1 MLRSVLCLT
10 IAISSVTLRA
20 QYLISDSLLIA
31 YTPTELAAQGIT
43 GADHTIEA
51 HRLIYN
57 TVDPFGQPT
66 IASGAVV
73 IPVGS
78 ACQHAI
84 GAYHHGTIL
93 NRQDVPSRI
102 SSEMVVG
109 YYLAADDYVAVLPDY
124 LGLGDGPGPH
134 PYIHAA
140 SEATAS
146 RDMLRAAREFCAQ
159 RNVQLN
165 GQLFLIGYSQGGHA
179 CAATHRLLQQEHADE
194 FTVTAS
200 APCSGPYDVSGVQ
213 AQVMVSPDPYPA
225 PYYLPYVI
233 LSYRYVYPWLFGE
246 VNEIIEEPWATLLP
260 PLFEGNNGSGAVDAI
275 MPAAPSEI
283 IIDEVLQDFINDPD
297 HPFRQA
303 LRDNDLYDWA
313 PACPTRII
321 YCEGDNHVFYQN
333 SSVAIAAMLGN
344 GATAVSGLSAGAAL
358 DHSGCAFPALLNAKM
373 FIDGHRS
380 PCSSIG
386 IAEAAAAHWRVG
398 PNPADDRIRIARDD
412 PNGSA
417 QWRLLTADGRIVRN
431 GMLAVAETEHW
442 IDVSTLTPSLYLLE
456 MDEERGRAS
465 LRIAVER

>member
-1 MLRSVLCLT
+1 MHRSLLGLSFSIGTFMLQ
-10 IAISSVTLRA
+10 A
-20 QYLISDSLLIA
+20 QTLISDSLLIA
-31 YTPTELAAQGIT
+31 YTPTELAAEGIL
-43 GADHTIEA
+43 GADYAIEA
-51 HRLIYN
+51 HRLIYH

-73 IPVGS
+73 VPVGS

-84 GAYHHGTIL
+84 AAYHHGTIL
-93 NRQDVPSRI
+93 NREDVPSRL

-159 RNVQLN
+159 RSVQLN
-165 GQLFLIGYSQGGHA
+165 GQVFLTGYSQGGHA

-194 FTVTAS
+194 FDVTAS

-233 LSYRYVYPWLFGE
+233 LSYRYVYPGLFGE
-246 VNEIIEEPWATLLP
+246 VDEIFEEPWATLLP
-260 PLFEGNNGSGAVDAI
+260 PLFQGSNGSGAVDDI

-283 IIDEVLQDFINDPD
+283 IIDSVLQAFIDDPD

-303 LRDNDLYDWA
+303 LRDNDVYDWA
-313 PACPTRII
+313 PASPTRFV
-321 YCEGDNHVFYQN
+321 YCEGDDHVFFEN
-333 SSVAIAAMLGN
+333 SLVAISAMQAN
-344 GATAVSGLSAGAAL
+344 GAQQVQGQSAGAAL
-358 DHSGCAFPALLNAKM
+358 DHGDCAFPALLGAKA
-373 FIDGHRS
+373 FLDSHRT
-380 PCSSIG
+380 PCSG
-386 IAEAAAAHWRVG
+386 TGLAEAAAGRWRVG
-398 PNPADDRIRIARDD
+398 PNPARERVRIERSDAMGAAAWRIMA
-412 PNGSA
+412 
-417 QWRLLTADGRIVRN
+417 LDGRAIMD
-431 GMLAVAETEHW
+431 GALGDGIAEGW
-442 IDVSTLTPSLYLLE
+442 IDVSSLTAAVIVLE
-456 MDEERGRAS
+456 LVDEGGPGAMLVALER
-465 LRIAVER
+465 

>member
-1 MLRSVLCLT
+1 MLRFILCFT
-10 IAISSVTLRA
+10 IAICATASPA

-31 YTPTELAAQGIT
+31 YTPAELAAQGIL
-43 GADHTIEA
+43 GAEYTIEV
-51 HRLIYN
+51 HRLIYH
-57 TVDPFGQPT
+57 TIDPFEQPT

-73 IPVGS
+73 VPVGS
-78 ACQHAI
+78 TCQHALA
-84 GAYHHGTIL
+84 AYHHGTIL
-93 NRQDVPSRI
+93 NRQDVPSRLNG
-102 SSEMVVG
+102 EMVVG

-124 LGLGDGPGPH
+124 LGLGDSPGPH

-213 AQVMVSPDPYPA
+213 AEVMVSPDPYPA

-260 PLFEGNNGSGAVDAI
+260 PLFQGNNGSGAVDAI

-283 IIDEVLQDFINDPD
+283 LIDSVLQAFIDDPD

-321 YCEGDNHVFYQN
+321 YCEGDDHVFYQN
-333 SSVAIAAMLGN
+333 SSVAIAAMQGN
-344 GATAVSGLSAGAAL
+344 GAPSVQGQSAGATL

-373 FIDGHRS
+373 FIDSHRM

-386 IAEAAAAHWRVG
+386 VPEVRVAQWSIA
-398 PNPADDRIRIARDD
+398 PNPAHDRLRIMRDSAT
-412 PNGSA
+412 GSA
-417 QWRLLTADGRIVRN
+417 RWKLVAADGRVAMN
-431 GMLAVAETEHW
+431 GLLATGGSEQWLDVSMLA
-442 IDVSTLTPSLYLLE
+442 PGLYLMELE
-456 MDEERGRAS
+456 EGRGRTAQ
-465 LRIAVER
+465 RIAVER

>member
-1 MLRSVLCLT
+1 MLRSVLSLNAVAFALT
-10 IAISSVTLRA
+10 LPA

-31 YTPTELAAQGIT
+31 YTPEELAGQGIL

-51 HRLIYN
+51 HRLIYR

-73 IPVGS
+73 VPVGS
-78 ACQHAI
+78 TCLHALA
-84 GAYHHGTIL
+84 AYHHGTVL
-93 NRQDVPSRI
+93 HRQDVPSRI
-102 SSEMVVG
+102 SGEMVVG

-134 PYIHAA
+134 PYVHAA

-165 GQLFLIGYSQGGHA
+165 GQVFLTGYSQGGHA

-194 FTVTAS
+194 FAVSAS

-246 VNEIIEEPWATLLP
+246 VSEIIEEPWASLLP
-260 PLFEGNNGSGAVDAI
+260 PLFQGNNGSGPVDAI

-283 IIDEVLQDFINDPD
+283 LIDSVLQAFIDDPD

-321 YCEGDNHVFYQN
+321 YCEADDHVFYQN
-333 SSVAIAAMLGN
+333 STVAIGAMQAN
-344 GATAVSGLSAGAAL
+344 GAPAVSGLSAGAAL
-358 DHSGCAFPALLNAKM
+358 NHNTCAFPALLNAKL
-373 FIDGHRS
+373 FIDSHRT
-380 PCSSIG
+380 PCSGIG
-386 IAEAAAAHWRVG
+386 MAEAGEARWSVA
-398 PNPADDRIRIARDD
+398 PNPASDRVSITRASAAHDAR
-412 PNGSA
+412 
-417 QWRLLTADGRIVRN
+417 WRLLAADGRAVMQGLLRAGNAAESLQVAHLAPGPYALEVRD
-431 GMLAVAETEHW
+431 AADRC
-442 IDVSTLTPSLYLLE
+442 II
-456 MDEERGRAS
+456 
-465 LRIAVER
+465 RIAVER

>member
-1 MLRSVLCLT
+1 MLRFLL
-10 IAISSVTLRA
+10 SSAATACAFALSA

-43 GADHTIEA
+43 GADYTIEA

-57 TVDPFGQPT
+57 TVDAFGQPT

-73 IPVGS
+73 VPVGS
-78 ACQHAI
+78 TCQHAM
-84 GAYHHGTIL
+84 ATYHHGTIV
-93 NRQDVPSRI
+93 NRQDVPSRL
-102 SSEMVVG
+102 SSETIVG

-134 PYIHAA
+134 PYIHAQ

-146 RDMLRAAREFCAQ
+146 RDMMRAAREFCAQ

-165 GQLFLIGYSQGGHA
+165 GQVFLTGYSQGGHA
-179 CAATHRLLQQEHADE
+179 CAATHRMLQEDHADE

-213 AQVMVSPDPYPA
+213 AAVMVSPDPYPA

-246 VNEIIEEPWATLLP
+246 VNEIFDEPWATELP
-260 PLFEGNNGSGAVDAI
+260 PLFQGNNGSGVVDDI

-283 IIDEVLQDFINDPD
+283 IIDSVLQAFIDDPD

-333 SSVAIAAMLGN
+333 SSVAIAAMQGN
-344 GATAVSGLSAGAAL
+344 GAPSVSGQSAGAAL

-373 FIDGHRS
+373 FLDGHRT

-386 IAEAAAAHWRVG
+386 IAENEGAQWSIA
-398 PNPADDRIRIARDD
+398 PNPAWERVRISWSGGQIAVARW
-412 PNGSA
+412 S
-417 QWRLLTADGRIVRN
+417 LLTSDGRNCGAGLIAGNEVVFGELADGRYVLVIESSDELIRLPLV
-431 GMLAVAETEHW
+431 VAQ
-442 IDVSTLTPSLYLLE
+442 
-456 MDEERGRAS
+456 
-465 LRIAVER
+465 

>member
-1 MLRSVLCLT
+1 MLRLLLST
-10 IAISSVTLRA
+10 TAIVCAVTLSA
-20 QYLISDSLLIA
+20 QTLISDSLLIA

-43 GADHTIEA
+43 GADYTIEV
-51 HRLIYN
+51 HWLIYN
-57 TVDPFGQPT
+57 TVDAFGQAT

-73 IPVGS
+73 VPVGS
-78 ACQHAI
+78 TCQHAM
-84 GAYHHGTIL
+84 ATYHHGTIV

-102 SSEMVVG
+102 SSETIVG

-134 PYIHAA
+134 PYIHAQ

-146 RDMLRAAREFCAQ
+146 RDMMRAAREFCAQ

-165 GQLFLIGYSQGGHA
+165 GQVFLTGYSQGGHA
-179 CAATHRLLQQEHADE
+179 CAATHRLLQEEHADE

-246 VNEIIEEPWATLLP
+246 VNEIFEEPWATELP
-260 PLFEGNNGSGAVDAI
+260 PLFQGNNGSGVVDDI

-283 IIDEVLQDFINDPD
+283 IIDSVLQAFIDDPD

-333 SSVAIAAMLGN
+333 SNVAIAAMQGN
-344 GATAVSGLSAGAAL
+344 GAPSVSGQSAGAAL

-373 FIDGHRS
+373 FLDSHRT

-386 IAEAAAAHWRVG
+386 IAENEGAKWSIA
-398 PNPADDRIRIARDD
+398 PNPAWERVRISRDKPD
-412 PNGSA
+412 GVA
-417 QWRLLTADGRIVRN
+417 LWRLRAADGRIIMHGRLAAGASEQWLDIAGLAN
-431 GMLAVAETEHW
+431 G
-442 IDVSTLTPSLYLLE
+442 LYAIE
-456 MDEERGRAS
+456 VEGERQSAMMR
-465 LRIAVER
+465 LVVDR

>member
-1 MLRSVLCLT
+1 MLRSVLFFT
-10 IAISSVTLRA
+10 IAITSVTLRA

-31 YTPTELAAQGIT
+31 YTPTELAAQGIV
-43 GADHTIEA
+43 GADYTIEA
-51 HRLIYN
+51 HRLIYH
-57 TVDPFGQPT
+57 TIDPFGQPT

-78 ACQHAI
+78 TCQHAMA
-84 GAYHHGTIL
+84 AYHHGTIL

-124 LGLGDGPGPH
+124 LGLGDSPGPH

-179 CAATHRLLQQEHADE
+179 CAATHRLLQEEHTDE

-233 LSYRYVYPWLFGE
+233 LSYRYVYPGLFGE
-246 VNEIIEEPWATLLP
+246 VDEIIEEPWATLLP
-260 PLFEGNNGSGAVDAI
+260 PLFQGNNGSGAVDAI

-283 IIDEVLQDFINDPD
+283 IIDAVLQDFINDPD

-313 PACPTRII
+313 PTCPTRII

-333 SSVAIAAMLGN
+333 SSVAIAAMQSN
-344 GATAVSGLSAGAAL
+344 GAPSVQGQSAGAAL

-373 FIDGHRS
+373 FIDSHRT

-386 IAEAAAAHWRVG
+386 IAEVDAAHWNVG
-398 PNPADDRIRIARDD
+398 PNPVVDRFRIARDD
-412 PNGSA
+412 AKCSA
-417 QWRLLTADGRIVRN
+417 QWRLLTADGRVALN
-431 GMLAVAETEHW
+431 GMIAVAETEHW
-442 IDVSTLTPSLYLLE
+442 IDVSALTPSLYLLE
-456 MDEERGRAS
+456 MDEERGRAA